1 LEFPSVDKNAHA
13 SGLTATAGYI
23 DMIRVD
29 IIAIGV
35 SSRGGA
41 QPRTVHA
48 TVLVFA
54 AGIAL

>member
-1 LEFPSVDKNAHA
+1 
-13 SGLTATAGYI
+13 
-23 DMIRVD
+23 MIRVD